1 MLYNMNLETYLDLS
15 VAAKSTNVAELLSV
29 GDCDLIARQVAD
41 EWLLDQGSRAEW
53 ETRTKDSLN
62 LALQVMETK
71 TFPWPNCSN
80 VKFPLI
86 TIAALQYHARAYPA
100 LLPGPDV
107 VKCRLFGQDPDGAK
121 GARASRVAAHMSFQV
136 LEEDESWEDN
146 HDRVLI
152 TQPIIGCAFKKT
164 YFDSS
169 LGHNVSYNVL
179 ARDLYIPYFAKSLES
194 ASRITEVL
202 YYSSNEML
210 EKERAGVFLCGDG
223 RPPAQTQTGET
234 LIAAK
239 DRAQG
244 MAPPLDDSSAPFEL
258 LEQHRWL
265 DLDGDGYQEPY
276 IVTIRKDTQE
286 LKRIVA
292 RFTSS
297 GVKRSREGLVQRI
310 AATHYYTKYPF
321 IPSPDGGIYDLG
333 FGSLLGSLSKSI
345 DTIMNQMVD
354 AGTMANTAGGFLGRG
369 AKFRSG
375 ESSFRPFEWK
385 RVDASGDDL
394 RKNIVPYIPKDPS
407 EVLFKLLALLI
418 NYGERI
424 AGATDPMVGENPGQN
439 TPAETSRNT
448 VAEGTKVFKGI
459 FKRTYRAM
467 KEEFRK
473 LYLLNQVYLDEE
485 VSYYSIAADV
495 PMRVLASDYLPSEKT
510 ICPAADP
517 NMVSDNERISQ
528 AMFLK
533 QASGVTQGYNRVEV
547 EKRLLAAF
555 KIPDIALVYPGPD
568 KVPPLPNPKMEIE
581 KMRIE
586 QQREEAQMNM
596 RMAALELMGEAELNQ
611 AKIMELQ
618 AKAIKHLAEAEGVDT
633 GHEIALIE
641 AQIGAAKASQ
651 EGLLKSIEIIQK
663 GIDREQKGNQRGGM
677 ERMGKPPSNASLQE
691 FPSGIDPHS
700 PAAMGGG
707 GLH

>member
-1 MLYNMNLETYLDLS
+1 MMDLEARLDLGKVVS
-15 VAAKSTNVAELLSV
+15 SANVAELLSA
-29 GDCDLIARQVAD
+29 GDCALIADQIVD
-41 EWLLDQGSRAEW
+41 DWELDQSSRADW
-53 ETRTKDSLN
+53 ETRTKESLN
-62 LALQVMETK
+62 LALQVVETK

-80 VKFPLI
+80 IKFPLI

-107 VKCRLFGQDPDGAK
+107 VKCRLFGQDPQGVK
-121 GARASRVAAHMSFQV
+121 GARAARVSSHMSFQV

-146 HDRVLI
+146 HDRALI
-152 TQPIIGCAFKKT
+152 TQPIVGCAFKKT
-164 YFDSS
+164 YFDPG

-179 ARDLYIPYFAKSLES
+179 ARDLYIPYFAKSLEA
-194 ASRITEVL
+194 ASRITEIL
-202 YYSSNEML
+202 YYSSNDML
-210 EKERAGVFLCGDG
+210 ERERSKVFLCGDA
-223 RPPAQTQTGET
+223 RPPEQTQQGEV
-234 LIAAK
+234 LVGARNK
-239 DRAQG
+239 AQG
-244 MAPPLDDSSAPFEL
+244 LNPPLHDDSTPYEL
-258 LEQHRWL
+258 LEQHCWI

-276 IVTIRKDTQE
+276 IVTVRKDTGE

-292 RFTSS
+292 RFTSRN
-297 GVKRSREGLVQRI
+297 VKKNAAGEVQRI
-310 AATHYYTKYPF
+310 AATNYYTKYPF

-333 FGSLLGSLSKSI
+333 FGSLLGPISQSI

-394 RKNIVPYIPKDPS
+394 RKNIVPYIPKEPS

-424 AGATDPMVGENPGQN
+424 GGATDPMVGENPGQN
-439 TPAETSRNT
+439 TPAETSRNMT
-448 VAEGTKVFKGI
+448 AEGTKVFKGI

-473 LYLLNQVYLDEE
+473 MYLLNQVYLDEE
-485 VSYYSIAADV
+485 VEYYSLASDI
-495 PMRVLASDYLPSEKT
+495 PSRVLAADYLPSEKT

-517 NMVSDNERISQ
+517 NMVSDSERIAQ
-528 AMFLK
+528 ATFLK
-533 QASGVTQGYNRVEV
+533 QASMTTQGYDRVEV
-547 EKRLLAAF
+547 ERRLLAAF
-555 KIPDIALVYPGPD
+555 KIPDISVIYPGPD
-568 KVPPLPNPKMEIE
+568 KVTPLPNPKMEIE
-581 KMRIE
+581 KMKIE
-586 QQREEAQMNM
+586 QQREESQMNM

-611 AKIMELQ
+611 AKMMELQ
-618 AKAIKHLAEAEGVDT
+618 ARAIKHLAEADGVES
-633 GHEIALIE
+633 GHEIAMIE
-641 AQIGAAKASQ
+641 AQIGAAKAHQ

-663 GIDREQKGNQRGGM
+663 GIDREQKGSQRGGM
-677 ERMGKPPSNASLQE
+677 ERVGKPPSNAGLQE

-700 PAAMGGG
+700 PAAVGGG
-707 GLH
+707 SVH